1 MSRQRCAFSVLAAL
15 LAGLFARS
23 PARAYDDQVSVDL
36 ALGYAALVDVE
47 PLPSNQMSVD
57 VGAGVGVADW
67 LVMRTALGYGLLF
80 DAQHEQK
87 QAVRFR
93 LEGGYL
99 IDVLQWVPFFGLGGG
114 LWALEGKGNSGFAM
128 RPTGHLWAGVDYLA
142 TRRWTVGCDLRFG
155 MVWLHDDNRSFTEGQ
170 LRISRVFDVF
180 R

>member
-1 MSRQRCAFSVLAAL
+1 MSRQRCVFTVFAAL
-15 LAGLFARS
+15 LAGLFMRS
-23 PARAYDDQVSVDL
+23 VARAYDDQVSVDL

-47 PLPSNQMSVD
+47 PLPTNQMSLD

-67 LVMRTALGYGLLF
+67 LVMRTALGYGLLV
-80 DAQHEQK
+80 DSKHDLQ

-114 LWALEGKGNSGFAM
+114 LWALEGSGGFAM
-128 RPTGHLWAGVDYLA
+128 RPTGHLWVGVDYLA
-142 TRRWTVGCDLRFG
+142 TRRWSVGCDLRFG
-155 MVWLHDDNRSFTEGQ
+155 MLWLHDDNRSFTEGQ